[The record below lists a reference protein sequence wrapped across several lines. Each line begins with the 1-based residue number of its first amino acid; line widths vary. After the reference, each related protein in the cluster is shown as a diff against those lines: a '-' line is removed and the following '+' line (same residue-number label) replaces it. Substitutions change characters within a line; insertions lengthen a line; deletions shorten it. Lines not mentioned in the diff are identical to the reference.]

1 MNIVA
6 ANQHFAV
13 HDHSVLHSGRLEQIS
28 TRNAIQLPK
37 PTELSQNWPSPPANN
52 SMPVRQAMNT
62 AELSAQNPAQN
73 TAQNSTGESLTES
86 TPSTEQNE
94 DKQRFN
100 ALQTVGAVK
109 RILDQLSAGKL
120 LSWIDGSSI
129 EKIQAQV
136 AEQRQHAAAVADS
149 RPASTVS
156 VTQWSYRYQE
166 LNANLSGEL
175 TLADGSAVQ
184 WSFDLAMR
192 EEQFSYRQFTE
203 SSLQDPLIVSLS
215 GNPAELARQGTIF
228 DFYGNGE
235 RYQLPDL
242 GKGQF
247 YLMRDRNQNQQ
258 LDSGLELFGP
268 RTGQGFAE
276 LAALDDNQNSFIEKN
291 DSQWQSLHLWS
302 RQHGLQSLEQAGI
315 QAISAES
322 VATSFGLYDGEALL
336 GRIARSGIFVGEP
349 SLSDAYRI
357 GLVQQVDL
365 NI

>member
-13 HDHSVLHSGRLEQIS
+13 HDYSVLHSGRLEQIS
-28 TRNAIQLPK
+28 TRNATQLPK
-37 PTELSQNWPSPPANN
+37 SAELSQNLPSPPTNN
-52 SMPVRQAMNT
+52 AMQVRQAAIT
-62 AELSAQNPAQN
+62 AALPEQNAV
-73 TAQNSTGESLTES
+73 QNSTGESQTES

-136 AEQRQHAAAVADS
+136 AEQRQHASAVAGS
-149 RPASTVS
+149 NPESTVN

-166 LNANLSGEL
+166 LHANLSGEL
-175 TLADGSAVQ
+175 SLADGSALQ

-215 GNPAELARQGTIF
+215 GNPVELARKGTNF

-276 LAALDDNQNSFIEKN
+276 LAALDDNQNSFIEKS

-349 SLSDAYRI
+349 SVSDAYRI